1 MQVAIIALGADV
13 VREHQ
18 LRALLPQRRLL
29 LGLRYARLAVPTMR
43 LRVYVG
49 ERSWW
54 KPFHEDIIDVERADP
69 QARQLEHFCSVIC
82 GEIGPLATGLNG
94 LQTLRVTLAIH
105 EATRTEGSVHLPLAE
120 YTGSTVDKDRS

>member
-1 MQVAIIALGADV
+1 
-13 VREHQ
+13 
-18 LRALLPQRRLL
+18 
-29 LGLRYARLAVPTMR
+29 MR

-54 KPFHEDIIDVERADP
+54 KPFHEDIIDVEHADP

-82 GEIGPLATGLNG
+82 GETGPLATGQDG